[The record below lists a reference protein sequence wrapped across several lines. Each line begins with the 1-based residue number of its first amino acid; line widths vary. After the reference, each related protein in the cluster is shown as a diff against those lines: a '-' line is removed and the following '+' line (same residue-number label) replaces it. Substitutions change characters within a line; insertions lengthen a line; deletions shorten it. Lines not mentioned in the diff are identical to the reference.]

1 MSDESKINIDLI
13 NQPPH
18 YKSDDG
24 IECIHAIQA
33 SMTHAEFVGFC
44 KGQVFKY
51 LWRANKKHDAPLAD
65 FEKAQFYLKKLVQVS
80 LPSKR

>member
-1 MSDESKINIDLI
+1 
-13 NQPPH
+13 
-18 YKSDDG
+18 
-24 IECIHAIQA
+24 
-33 SMTHAEFVGFC
+33 MTHAEFVGFC